1 MRRAMCTRSIVM
13 PREID
18 EFLAPIPYI
27 VPVNSSRRSWLKPK
41 DPDRRTA
48 FAVKSDAHALR
59 CYEFVETQRSLSHN
73 PVYAQVREQIQ
84 NQIATRPSTPANL
97 PSPAA
102 LAQKLSV
109 DKGEIQRAYY
119 ELEQLGLIKKHT
131 GKDFL
136 GKKPR
141 IDYRVGRSQPD

>member
-1 MRRAMCTRSIVM
+1 MNI
-13 PREID
+13 E
-18 EFLAPIPYI
+18 
-27 VPVNSSRRSWLKPK
+27 LK
-41 DPDRRTA
+41 DR
-48 FAVKSDAHALR
+48 
-59 CYEFVETQRSLSHN
+59 SHN

-84 NQIATRPSTPANL
+84 VQIANKTLASGDPL

-119 ELEQLGLIKKHT
+119 ELEQLSLITKQA

-136 GKKPR
+136 GKPR
-141 IDYRVGRSQPD
+141 TDYRVK

>member
-1 MRRAMCTRSIVM
+1 MNI
-13 PREID
+13 E
-18 EFLAPIPYI
+18 
-27 VPVNSSRRSWLKPK
+27 LK
-41 DPDRRTA
+41 D
-48 FAVKSDAHALR
+48 V
-59 CYEFVETQRSLSHN
+59 SHN

-84 NQIATRPSTPANL
+84 TQIQNKTLNSGDSL

-119 ELEQLGLIKKHT
+119 ELEQLRLITKQT

-136 GKKPR
+136 GKPR
-141 IDYRVGRSQPD
+141 TDYRVR